1 METFIYRVDEKRIS
15 DLEGFLQENR
25 LQKGK
30 WCETLDEITDRFQA
44 EFDQLKEE
52 VEEDEE
58 GS

>member
-1 METFIYRVDEKRIS
+1 MDEKRIS